1 MDVSQ
6 LQHALPNAALAF
18 RGYNVTNMGR
28 TPELYACDAYRPI
41 LLNVLRDASEAS
53 SEILGRRVD
62 LVTRV
67 QTGRDTTLDT
77 YDEAIALILAVGSAQ
92 LKILQELFE
101 VDYHTAKL
109 SMGYSLGEIAAL
121 IAGGVMT
128 LEDALL
134 APLSLAAD
142 CVSLAGDV
150 TLGVLFSRD
159 AALSIEDVRH
169 CEQSVNQQGRGVVG
183 VSAYLAPNS
192 LLLMGQQDTLDRM
205 RDCVQKHCD
214 SRVILRKKDNKWPPM
229 HTPIVWHKS
238 IPNRSAQIMHTV
250 PLANQ
255 PPCPPILSM
264 VSGEMSYTAT
274 NVRDHVHQWVDHPQ
288 LLWDAIC
295 SLMAMR
301 VDTMVHIG
309 PSPNIIPATMRRLHD
324 NVIAETKGS
333 LGMRVLSV
341 AAHRPWLHSLL
352 PQRTALLRATS
363 ITQIV
368 LEDWLLEHAPTS
380 S

>member
-1 MDVSQ
+1 MDASQ

-28 TPELYACDAYRPI
+28 TPELLACDAYRPI
-41 LLNVLRDASEAS
+41 LSSVLRDASDAS
-53 SEILGRRVD
+53 SEILGRHVD
-62 LVTRV
+62 LVARV
-67 QTGRDTTLDT
+67 QAGTDTTLNT

-92 LKILQELFE
+92 LRILEEIFE
-101 VDYHTAKL
+101 IDYHTAKL

-121 IAGGVMT
+121 LAGGVMT

-142 CVSLAGDV
+142 CVALADGV

-159 AALSIEDVRH
+159 AALPVEDVRH
-169 CEQSVNQQGRGVVG
+169 CEQVVNQQGRGVVG

-192 LLLMGQQDTLDRM
+192 LLLMGQQDTLDRL
-205 RDCVQKHCD
+205 RECVEQHCGR
-214 SRVILRKKDNKWPPM
+214 RVALRKKDNQWPPM

-250 PLANQ
+250 PLSNQ
-255 PPCPPILSM
+255 PPCPPVLSM
-264 VSGEMSYTAT
+264 VTGEMSYTST
-274 NVRDHVHQWVDHPQ
+274 NVRKLLHQWVDHPQ
-288 LLWDAIC
+288 HLWDAI
-295 SLMAMR
+295 SKVMAMR
-301 VDTMVHIG
+301 IDTMVHIG
-309 PSPNIIPATMRRLHD
+309 PRPNIIPATMRRLHD

-341 AAHRPWLHSLL
+341 AAHRPWLHALL

-363 ITQIV
+363 INQVV
-368 LEDWLLEHAPTS
+368 LEDWLLDHVPN
-380 S
+380 